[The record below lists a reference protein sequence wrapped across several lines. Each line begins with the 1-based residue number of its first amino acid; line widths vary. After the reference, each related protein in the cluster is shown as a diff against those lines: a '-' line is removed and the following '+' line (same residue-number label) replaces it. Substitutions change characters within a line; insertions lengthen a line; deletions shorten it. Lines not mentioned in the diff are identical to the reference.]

1 MLTCPRHDQS
11 VAPTDTTTVGRAD
24 SGETGHVIPPFAT
37 RKENRMKLE
46 INGHSLKFEIV
57 WSEAKTAL
65 KTILPLVV
73 AVGTFLAAPAVQ
85 RLGTLLGW
93 W

>member
-1 MLTCPRHDQS
+1 
-11 VAPTDTTTVGRAD
+11 
-24 SGETGHVIPPFAT
+24 
-37 RKENRMKLE
+37 MKLE